1 MTYLDF
7 RDSAV
12 SLRCR
17 SLILVS
23 LFLSKYFRVLG
34 LLVVPCSLRC
44 ASFFRFGVTGPAR
57 WLVFGTTGP
66 ARWLV
71 FGTTGPARWL
81 VLVPGGVV
89 GRFRVVVVSFV
100 VIRIIEKL

>member
-71 FGTTGPARWL
+71 
-81 VLVPGGVV
+81 LVPGGVV